1 MAAAATAF
9 RGINHM
15 KKMKILG
22 TAAAL
27 ALLAGAPAVAQDM
40 PKVVLGMSGW
50 TGFAPLTLAADAG
63 LFKKRGVDVEIK
75 FIPQKER
82 HLTVAAGATQA
93 VATTVDT
100 FVAWTSAGVPLT
112 QVLLLDKSKG
122 GDGLAVRNNINSVK
136 DLKGKTIAVD
146 GAGTTPYF
154 VLMVMLKR
162 NGMGPK
168 DVQYATLAPNPAAQ
182 AFVAG
187 QYDAASTYEPYLS
200 SIRNAPDKG
209 KILHTTIEYPVV
221 VDMLAFQPD
230 YIKKNP
236 KTVQAVVNGF
246 FDALDMIKKEPAK
259 SNEIMGAKVKQNGP
273 DFAKSAAFIAWQ
285 DKAANQAYFKGDLQA
300 FMKEAAD
307 IQLESGVIKKIP
319 DLKALVDDSFIK

>member
-1 MAAAATAF
+1 MAQ
-9 RGINHM
+9 N
-15 KKMKILG
+15 
-22 TAAAL
+22 
-27 ALLAGAPAVAQDM
+27 M

-50 TGFAPLTLAADAG
+50 TGFAPLTLAAEAG
-63 LFKKRGVDVEIK
+63 LFKKHGVDVEIK
-75 FIPQKER
+75 FIPQKDR

-100 FVAWTSAGVPLT
+100 YVAWTSAGIPLT

-122 GDGLAVRNNINSVK
+122 GDGVAVRNNINSIK
-136 DLKGKTIAVD
+136 ELKGKTIAVD

-154 VLMVMLKR
+154 VLMVMLHR

-168 DVQYATLAPNPAAQ
+168 DVQMATLAPNPAAQ

-221 VDMLAFQPD
+221 VDMVAFQPD
-230 YIKKNP
+230 FIKKNR
-236 KTVQAVVNGF
+236 KTVQGVVDGY
-246 FDALDMIKKEPAK
+246 FDALAMIKTQPDK
-259 SNEIMGAKVKQNGP
+259 SYEIMGAKVKQTGP
-273 DFAKSAAFIAWQ
+273 DFAKSASFIAWQ

>member
-1 MAAAATAF
+1 MTKTWIAGAAAA
-9 RGINHM
+9 
-15 KKMKILG
+15 
-22 TAAAL
+22 AAL
-27 ALLAGAPAVAQDM
+27 FAGAANAQD
-40 PKVVLGMSGW
+40 KIVLGMSGW
-50 TGFAPLTLAADAG
+50 TGFAPLTLAAEAG
-63 LFKKRGVDVEIK
+63 LFKKHGVDVEIK

-100 FVAWTSAGVPLT
+100 YVAWTSAGVPLT

-122 GDGLAVRNNINSVK
+122 GDGVAVRNNINSIK
-136 DLKGKTIAVD
+136 ELKGKTIAVD

-154 VLMVMLKR
+154 VLMVMLHR

-168 DVQYATLAPNPAAQ
+168 DVQFATLAPNPAAQ

-200 SIRNAPDKG
+200 SIRNAPNAG

-221 VDMLAFQPD
+221 VDMVAFQPD
-230 YIKKNP
+230 FIKKNP
-236 KTVQAVVNGF
+236 KTVQGVVNGF
-246 FDALDMIKKEPAK
+246 FDALDMIKREPDK
-259 SNEIMGAKVKQNGP
+259 SNEIMGAKVKQTGA
-273 DFAKSAAFIAWQ
+273 DFAKSASFIAWQ
-285 DKAANQAYFKGDLQA
+285 DKAANQAYFKGELQA

-307 IQLESGVIKKIP
+307 IQLASGVIKKIP
-319 DLKALVDDSFIK
+319 DLKALVDDTFIK

>member
-1 MAAAATAF
+1 MKSVFLAAAAAIALTA
-9 RGINHM
+9 
-15 KKMKILG
+15 
-22 TAAAL
+22 T
-27 ALLAGAPAVAQDM
+27 APAMAQDM

-50 TGFAPLTLAADAG
+50 TGFAPLSLAAEAG
-63 LFKKRGVDVEIK
+63 LFKKHGVDVEIK

-100 FVAWTSAGVPLT
+100 FISYSAAGIPLT

-122 GDGLAVRNNINSVK
+122 GDGLAVRAQYNKIT

-154 VLMVMLKR
+154 TLMVFMKR
-162 NGMGPK
+162 NGLGPK
-168 DVQYATLAPNPAAQ
+168 DVNFATLGPNPAAQ

-187 QYDAASTYEPYLS
+187 QYDAALTYEPYLS
-200 SIRNAPDKG
+200 SIREAPNAG
-209 KILHTTIEYPVV
+209 KILLTTLDYPCV
-221 VDMLAFQPD
+221 VDMVAFQPD

-236 KTVQAVVNGF
+236 KVVQGVVNGF
-246 FDALDMIKKEPAK
+246 FDALAMIKAEPAK
-259 SNEIMGAKVKQNGP
+259 SNEIMGGKVKQTGEQ
-273 DFAKSAAFIAWQ
+273 FAKSASYIAWQ
-285 DKAANQAYFKGDLQA
+285 DKAANQAYFKGELQA

-307 IQLESGVIKKIP
+307 IQLEAGVIRSIP
-319 DLKALVDDSFIK
+319 ALAPMVDDSFIK

>member
-1 MAAAATAF
+1 MTSRSLASVFAA
-9 RGINHM
+9 G
-15 KKMKILG
+15 
-22 TAAAL
+22 
-27 ALLAGAPAVAQDM
+27 LLFSGVMSAGAAMAQDM

-50 TGFAPLTLAADAG
+50 TGFAPLSLAAEAG
-63 LFKKRGVDVEIK
+63 LFKKHGVDVEIK

-100 FVAWTSAGVPLT
+100 FIAYSAAGIPLA
-112 QVLLLDKSKG
+112 QVLLLDKSNG
-122 GDGLAVRNNINSVK
+122 GDGLAVRSSVNK
-136 DLKGKTIAVD
+136 ITDLKGKTIAVD

-154 VLMVMLKR
+154 TLIAFMKH

-168 DVQYATLAPNPAAQ
+168 DVNFATLAPNPAAQ

-187 QYDAASTYEPYLS
+187 QFDAALTYEPYLS
-200 SIRNAPDKG
+200 SIRNAPNAG
-209 KILHTTIEYPVV
+209 KILLTTLDYPVV

-236 KTVQAVVNGF
+236 KTVQGVVNGF

-259 SNEIMGAKVKQNGP
+259 SNEIMGSKVKQTGEQ
-273 DFAKSAAFIAWQ
+273 FAGSAKFIAWQ

-307 IQLESGVIKKIP
+307 IQLEAGVIRKIP
-319 DLKALVDDSFIK
+319 ELGSMVDGSFLK

>member
-1 MAAAATAF
+1 MSKRWILGAAGALAVLAGGPAMAA
-9 RGINHM
+9 
-15 KKMKILG
+15 
-22 TAAAL
+22 
-27 ALLAGAPAVAQDM
+27 DM

-50 TGFAPLTLAADAG
+50 TGFAPLSLAEEAG
-63 LFKKRGVDVEIK
+63 LFKKHGVDVEIK

-100 FVAWTSAGVPLT
+100 YVAWTSAGIPLT

-122 GDGLAVRNNINSVK
+122 GDGVAVRSNINSIK

-154 VLMVMLKR
+154 VLMVMLHR
-162 NGMGPK
+162 NGLSPK
-168 DVQYATLAPNPAAQ
+168 DVQFATLAPNPAAQ

-200 SIRNAPDKG
+200 SIRNAPSAG
-209 KILHTTIEYPVV
+209 KIIATTIEYPVV

-236 KTVQAVVNGF
+236 KTVQGVVDGW
-246 FDALDMIKKEPAK
+246 FDALAMIKSDPKK
-259 SNEIMGAKVKQNGP
+259 SYEIMGAKVKQTGEQ
-273 DFAKSAAFIAWQ
+273 FEGSAKYIAWQ

-307 IQLESGVIKKIP
+307 IQLQSAVIKTIP
-319 DLKALVDDSFIK
+319 DLKPMVDDSFIK

>member
-1 MAAAATAF
+1 MTKTLIA
-9 RGINHM
+9 GIA
-15 KKMKILG
+15 

-27 ALLAGAPAVAQDM
+27 IAAPAMAQE
-40 PKVVLGMSGW
+40 KIVLGMSGW

-63 LFKKRGVDVEIK
+63 LFKKHGVDVEIK

-100 FVAWTSAGVPLT
+100 FIAWTAAGVPLT

-122 GDGLAVRNNINSVK
+122 GDGLAVRSNFNKIT

-154 VLMVMLKR
+154 TLLAFMKR
-162 NGMGPK
+162 NGMSPK
-168 DVQYATLAPNPAAQ
+168 DVQFATLGPQPAAQ
-182 AFVAG
+182 AFIAG
-187 QYDAASTYEPYLS
+187 QYDAALTYEPY
-200 SIRNAPDKG
+200 NAPNAG
-209 KILHTTIEYPVV
+209 KILITTLDYPVV
-221 VDMLAFQPD
+221 VDMVAFQPD

-236 KTVQAVVNGF
+236 KVVQGVVNGF

-259 SNEIMGAKVKQNGP
+259 SNEIMGAKVKQTAEQ
-273 DFAKSAAFIAWQ
+273 FAASASFISWQ

-307 IQLESGVIKKIP
+307 IQLEAGVIRAIP
-319 DLKALVDDSFIK
+319 DLKPMVDDSFIK

>member
-1 MAAAATAF
+1 MTKTWMLGAAAA
-9 RGINHM
+9 
-15 KKMKILG
+15 
-22 TAAAL
+22 AAL
-27 ALLAGAPAVAQDM
+27 IAAPAMAQD
-40 PKVVLGMSGW
+40 KIVLGMSGW
-50 TGFAPLTLAADAG
+50 TGFAPLTLAAEAG
-63 LFKKRGVDVEIK
+63 LFKKHGVDVEIK

-100 FVAWTSAGVPLT
+100 FVAWTAAGVPLT

-122 GDGLAVRNNINSVK
+122 GDGLAVRNSINSIK

-200 SIRNAPDKG
+200 SIRNAPNSG
-209 KILHTTIEYPVV
+209 KILATTIEYPVV
-221 VDMLAFQPD
+221 VDMVAFQPD
-230 YIKKNP
+230 FIKKNP
-236 KTVQAVVNGF
+236 KVVKGVVAGY
-246 FDALDMIKKEPAK
+246 FDALEMIKKEPDK
-259 SNEIMGAKVKQNGP
+259 SNEIMGARVKQTGP

-285 DKAANQAYFKGDLQA
+285 DKAANQAYFKGDLQK

-307 IQLESGVIKKIP
+307 IQLESGVIKAIP
-319 DLKALVDDSFIK
+319 DLKAMVDDSFVK

>member
-1 MAAAATAF
+1 MTKTLIS
-9 RGINHM
+9 GIA
-15 KKMKILG
+15 

-27 ALLAGAPAVAQDM
+27 LAAPAMAQD
-40 PKVVLGMSGW
+40 KIVLGMSGW

-63 LFKKRGVDVEIK
+63 LFKKHGVDVEIK

-100 FVAWTSAGVPLT
+100 FIAWTAAGVPLT

-122 GDGLAVRNNINSVK
+122 GDGLAVRSNFNKIT

-154 VLMVMLKR
+154 TLLAFMKR
-162 NGMGPK
+162 NGMSPK
-168 DVQYATLAPNPAAQ
+168 DVQFATLGPQPAAQ
-182 AFVAG
+182 AFIAG
-187 QYDAASTYEPYLS
+187 QYDAALTYEPYLS
-200 SIRNAPDKG
+200 SVRNAPNAG
-209 KILHTTIEYPVV
+209 KILVTTLDYPVV
-221 VDMLAFQPD
+221 VDMVAFQPD

-236 KTVQAVVNGF
+236 KIVQGVVNGF
-246 FDALDMIKKEPAK
+246 FDALEMIKKEPAK
-259 SNEIMGAKVKQNGP
+259 SNEIMGAKVKQTAEQ
-273 DFAKSAAFIAWQ
+273 FAASASFISWQ

-307 IQLESGVIKKIP
+307 IQLEAGVIRAIP
-319 DLKALVDDSFIK
+319 DLKPMVDDTFIK

>member
-1 MAAAATAF
+1 MKSTFLAVTTA
-9 RGINHM
+9 
-15 KKMKILG
+15 LAL
-22 TAAAL
+22 TAAA
-27 ALLAGAPAVAQDM
+27 PAMAQDM

-50 TGFAPLTLAADAG
+50 TGFAPLSLAAETG
-63 LFKKRGVDVEIK
+63 LFKKHGVDVEIK

-100 FVAWTSAGVPLT
+100 FISYSAAGIPLA

-122 GDGLAVRNNINSVK
+122 GDGLAVRNNISK
-136 DLKGKTIAVD
+136 ITDLKGKTIAVD

-154 VLMVMLKR
+154 TLIAFMKR

-168 DVQYATLAPNPAAQ
+168 DVNFATLAPNPAAQ

-187 QYDAASTYEPYLS
+187 QYDAALTYEPYLS
-200 SIRNAPDKG
+200 SVREAPNAG
-209 KILHTTIEYPVV
+209 KILLTTLDYPVV
-221 VDMLAFQPD
+221 VDMVAFQPD

-236 KTVQAVVNGF
+236 KVVQGVVNGF

-259 SNEIMGAKVKQNGP
+259 SNEIMGGKVKQTGEQ
-273 DFAKSAAFIAWQ
+273 FAKSASYIAWQ

-307 IQLESGVIKKIP
+307 IQLEAGVIRAIP
-319 DLKALVDDSFIK
+319 DLKPMVDDSFIK